1 MMIDR
6 RMYKDFD
13 VMLATMALVIFILG
27 LLTIWS
33 STQAKGLPFAQS
45 YVLKQLMWF
54 GVGMIFFI
62 IVIKVSYHKFL
73 DMAYIIYAVNVLLL
87 VFVLIMGHARLGAQR
102 WFSIA
107 GFAFQPSEF
116 MKISLILALSA
127 YVGQKKGS
135 MESLENL
142 IVPTALL
149 VIPFV
154 LVLLQPDLGTALL
167 LVPIFFAILLVGGAK
182 LKYLTRMILLGIAF
196 MPVFWHLLRGYQK
209 QRLMVFINPNVDP
222 LGAGYTIIQSKI
234 AIGSGGLIGK
244 GWLNGTQNQLNFIP
258 ERHTDFIF
266 SVIGEEW
273 GFLGAIVLVLL
284 YLLII
289 YRAFDI
295 GNLTSDRYGKC
306 MATGIAVLLSLQVVI
321 NIGMT
326 IGLMP
331 VVGIPLPLVSY
342 GGSSLLATIIA
353 IGLLLNIGMRRST
366 F

>member
-1 MMIDR
+1 MIIDKR
-6 RMYKDFD
+6 KYKDFD
-13 VMLATMALVIFILG
+13 AVLLMMAFIIFLIG
-27 LLTIWS
+27 LLTIHS
-33 STQAKGLPFAQS
+33 ATQAKNLALYEGYAF
-45 YVLKQLMWF
+45 KQFTWMGIGILLL
-54 GVGMIFFI
+54 VIT
-62 IVIKVSYHKFL
+62 IKVSYHKFL
-73 DMAYIIYAVNVLLL
+73 DLAYILYLVNVLLL
-87 VFVLIMGHARLGAQR
+87 ILVLIMGHIRLGAQR

-116 MKISLILALSA
+116 MKISFILALSS
-127 YVGQKKGS
+127 YVGQKKGA
-135 MESLENL
+135 MESVESL
-142 IVPTALL
+142 IIPFILFAV
-149 VIPFV
+149 PFV

-167 LVPIFFAILLVGGAK
+167 LVPVFFAILFIGGAK
-182 LKYLTRMILLGIAF
+182 PKYLIRAILFGMAC
-196 MPVFWHLLRGYQK
+196 MPVFWHFLRSYQK
-209 QRLMVFINPNVDP
+209 QRLMVFVNPNADP

-234 AIGSGGLIGK
+234 AVGSGGLIGK

-273 GFLGAIVLVLL
+273 GFFGALALVLL
-284 YLLII
+284 YVLVAH
-289 YRAFDI
+289 RAFNI

-306 MATGIAVLLSLQVVI
+306 IASGIAVLLSLQVII

-342 GGSSLLATIIA
+342 GGSSLLATFIA
-353 IGLLLNIGMRRST
+353 IGLLLNVGMRRST

>member
-1 MMIDR
+1 MDKR
-6 RMYKDFD
+6 RYKDFD
-13 VMLATMALVIFILG
+13 TILTIMTFVVFLIG
-27 LLTIWS
+27 LLAIHS
-33 STQAKGLPFAQS
+33 ATQAKGLALNES
-45 YVLKQLMWF
+45 YTLKQLTWF
-54 GVGMIFFI
+54 GIGMLLLI
-62 IVIKVSYHKFL
+62 ITIKVSYHKFL
-73 DMAYIIYAVNVLLL
+73 DIAYVIYIVNILLL
-87 VFVLIMGHARLGAQR
+87 VLVLVMGHVRLGAQR
-102 WFSIA
+102 WFSIF

-116 MKISLILALSA
+116 MKISLVLALSA
-127 YVGQKKGS
+127 YVGQKKGA
-135 MESLENL
+135 MEPLESLL
-142 IVPTALL
+142 VPTILMA
-149 VIPFV
+149 IPFV

-167 LVPIFFAILLVGGAK
+167 LVPVFLAILLAGGARP
-182 LKYLTRMILLGIAF
+182 KYLMRMILFGLAC
-196 MPVFWHLLRGYQK
+196 MPVFWHFLRGYQK
-209 QRLMVFINPNVDP
+209 QRLTVFINPNADP

-273 GFLGAIVLVLL
+273 GFFGALVLVLI
-284 YLLII
+284 YLLIV
-289 YRAFDI
+289 YRAFNI

-306 MATGIAVLLSLQVVI
+306 ITTGIAVMLGLQVII

-342 GGSSLLATIIA
+342 GGSSLLTTLIA
-353 IGLLLNIGMRRST
+353 VGLLLNVGLRRST

>member
-1 MMIDR
+1 MIDKR
-6 RMYKDFD
+6 KMQDFD
-13 VMLATMALVIFILG
+13 STLLAMALVVFIIG
-27 LLTIWS
+27 LLTIYS
-33 STQAKGLPFAQS
+33 ATQAKGLDFNQS
-45 YVLKQLMWF
+45 YVLKQLVWF
-54 GVGMIFFI
+54 AIGLVFMAIT
-62 IVIKVSYHKFL
+62 IKVSYHKIL
-73 DMAYIIYAVNVLLL
+73 DGAYALYAINVFLLL
-87 VFVLIMGHARLGAQR
+87 LVLIMGHVRLGAQR

-116 MKISLILALSA
+116 MKISLVLALSA
-127 YVGQKKGS
+127 YVGQKKGAMQS
-135 MESLENL
+135 PESLIIPSIL
-142 IVPTALL
+142 FGVPFL
-149 VIPFV
+149 

-182 LKYLTRMILLGIAF
+182 PKYLMRMILVAVAC
-196 MPVFWHLLRGYQK
+196 MPVFWHFLRGYQK

-234 AIGSGGLIGK
+234 AVGSGGLLGK

-273 GFLGAIVLVLL
+273 GFFGAVALVLL
-284 YLLII
+284 YLLIVH
-289 YRAFDI
+289 RAFNV

-306 MATGIAVLLSLQVVI
+306 IATGIAILISLQVII
-321 NIGMT
+321 NIAMT

-342 GGSSLLATIIA
+342 GGSSLLATLVA
-353 IGLLLNIGMRRST
+353 IGLLLNVGVRRST